1 MLHVLCVV
9 GVRTGDPLMNIVEKR
24 MGVRLKEIR
33 SAKGMSIAMLSRST
47 GIDRSYLSR
56 LENYGGNISVVQ
68 LSRLCL
74 VLEVNLREFFS
85 ADLFGELSASDLEDS
100 EA

>member
-1 MLHVLCVV
+1 
-9 GVRTGDPLMNIVEKR
+9 MNIIEKR

-33 SAKGMSIAMLSRST
+33 SAKGMSIAMLSRYT

-74 VLEVNLREFFS
+74 VLEISLREFFS
-85 ADLFGELSASDLEDS
+85 SEIFDELCAADLD
-100 EA
+100 EAQA